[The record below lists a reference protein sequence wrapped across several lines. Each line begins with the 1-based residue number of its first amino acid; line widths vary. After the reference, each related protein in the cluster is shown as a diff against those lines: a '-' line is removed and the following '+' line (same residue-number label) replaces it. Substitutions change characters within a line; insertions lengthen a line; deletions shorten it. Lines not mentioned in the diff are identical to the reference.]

1 MLLSCGSAQLYKKG
15 EDTLYVDASDPD
27 SSLFAVFDGH
37 GGPQAAVLCRNL
49 LCPSIL
55 ASARPIS
62 SESVEKAFWSADET
76 LSEQG
81 QFAGTTATVLCVDRT
96 AGGGFSCL
104 LSWVGDSTA
113 IVIDMLAPH
122 VTNSIVR
129 SASTTDHTA
138 SNASESRRLRVEALV
153 RDSLELLMDD
163 PLAPPSVAQV
173 EAAWAAA
180 LPGEP
185 PLSADEAGLLTRELA
200 RGARLESLEAD
211 RIAAHV
217 AKSLQAPA
225 ASADAAATGRTA
237 PAAVEAMKTGGGGG
251 VDLGTVASECCT
263 MTNLTGLCSAATIE
277 DDNDGGGNAAAT
289 VFNNDNDNVIDD
301 NVIDTER
308 GGVACAAVQPASPRR
323 TRSPSKLE
331 CRKSSNGKQGSKP
344 ALTTYHR
351 FNEQAPAQRGAS
363 LMMTRS
369 IGDWDAARAL
379 TPHPQ
384 SLRFAVRGAGAADG
398 DGEGAAAPPQRWAVV
413 LASDG
418 LWDHVPHDRCAAV
431 VRAAV
436 DPQGAA
442 DALVKLAKVGRTT
455 PKDDTSV
462 IVVDLNPAELPPRNP
477 RCGGSG
483 SCAVA

>member
-62 SESVEKAFWSADET
+62 TESVEKAFWSADAT

-122 VTNSIVR
+122 ATNSVVR

-138 SNASESRRLRVEALV
+138 SNASESRRLCVEALV

-163 PLAPPSVAQV
+163 PLAPPSMTQV

-185 PLSADEAGLLTRELA
+185 PLSADAAGVLTRELT
-200 RGARLESLEAD
+200 RGARLERLEAD

-225 ASADAAATGRTA
+225 AAADAAATGPTA
-237 PAAVEAMKTGGGGG
+237 PAAVETMKVEREDG
-251 VDLGTVASECCT
+251 VDLGTVPSGCCT
-263 MTNLTGLCSAATIE
+263 MMNLAGLC
-277 DDNDGGGNAAAT
+277 AAAT
-289 VFNNDNDNVIDD
+289 VDDGGGDAAPTVFSNNDNDNVIDD

-308 GGVACAAVQPASPRR
+308 GGAACAAVQPALPRR
-323 TRSPSKLE
+323 TRAPSQLE
-331 CRKSSNGKQGSKP
+331 CRKNSNGERGSKP

-351 FNEQAPAQRGAS
+351 FNEQSPAQRGTS

-398 DGEGAAAPPQRWAVV
+398 DGGGAAAPPQRWAVV

-442 DALVKLAKVGRTT
+442 DALVKLAKVGRAT

-462 IVVDLNPAELPPRNP
+462 IVVDLNPAALPPQTP
-477 RCGGSG
+477 RCGGRG
-483 SCAVA
+483 SCVVA